1 MLLSCGPAGGRS
13 GIGLGRL
20 SRRDRGHH
28 VVIDLMAGP
37 AHLVVMDRSVRG
49 ARALGL
55 LIGTVLVTSAI
66 AAAPAWAGPIQLMT
80 RPAAPTAVALPAP
93 VPCNTSA
100 GSCWQ
105 PPVASRWQYQ
115 LQGSVNAAGQCL
127 YPATGFINTAIT
139 GTSSATGQQVAP
151 SVFDIDTY
159 QDGKCYT
166 PSNYGVL
173 NTAAVSALHA
183 QGDKAIGYIDAG
195 TAETWRPDYPQYQSF
210 NASCGGCLFGKP
222 VSGFSDEFW
231 LNVNTNVAGT
241 NPNTGQTQTAQ
252 QFILDELAARL
263 AKARSAG
270 ADAVEFDDVDAY
282 QNKTGLAISA
292 ATQEQFDAAIANLAH
307 TAGLAA
313 GLKNDLG
320 QAGDLQPYFDFAIN
334 EQCWQYRECNFPAP
348 GLQAWPA
355 TYGKAVFNVEYKL
368 ATAKFCPQANSAS
381 YNFNSILK
389 DANLY
394 DIPYTPC
401 R

>member
-1 MLLSCGPAGGRS
+1 MRRARMSGG
-13 GIGLGRL
+13 
-20 SRRDRGHH
+20 
-28 VVIDLMAGP
+28 V
-37 AHLVVMDRSVRG
+37 
-49 ARALGL
+49 
-55 LIGTVLVTSAI
+55 I
-66 AAAPAWAGPIQLMT
+66 AALAAVLLAAWPASAALAASSQIHAVFRAPAA
-80 RPAAPTAVALPAP
+80 ALPAP

-105 PPVASRWQYQ
+105 PPLVATWQYQ
-115 LQGSVNAAGQCL
+115 LQGSVNSSGQCI
-127 YPATGFINTAIT
+127 YPGTGFINTAIT
-139 GTSSATGQQVAP
+139 GTSFATGKQVAP
-151 SVFDIDTY
+151 TVFDIDIY
-159 QDGKCYT
+159 QDGKCHT

-183 QGDKAIGYIDAG
+183 QGDKVIGYIDAG

-210 NASCGGCLFGKP
+210 NASCGGCLLGKP
-222 VSGFSDEFW
+222 VGGFRDEFW
-231 LNVNTNVAGT
+231 LNINTNVSGT
-241 NPNTGQTQTAQ
+241 NPNTGQTETAQ

-270 ADAVEFDDVDAY
+270 VDAIEFDNVDAY
-282 QNKTGLAISA
+282 QNKTGLTISA

-307 TAGLAA
+307 TAGFAA

-320 QAGDLQPYFDFAIN
+320 QASDLQPYFDFAIN

-348 GLQAWPA
+348 GLQAWPPA
-355 TYGKAVFNVEYKL
+355 GKAVFNVEYKL
-368 ATAKFCPQANSAS
+368 ATSKFCPQANSSS

-389 DANLY
+389 DVNLY

>member
-1 MLLSCGPAGGRS
+1 M
-13 GIGLGRL
+13 
-20 SRRDRGHH
+20 RGT
-28 VVIDLMAGP
+28 
-37 AHLVVMDRSVRG
+37 
-49 ARALGL
+49 RALVL
-55 LIGTVLVTSAI
+55 LAGTILAISAI
-66 AAAPAWAGPIQLMT
+66 AAPAWAGPATHPTTQPMEPL
-80 RPAAPTAVALPAP
+80 AAALPAP

-105 PPVASRWQYQ
+105 PPVVSRWQYQ
-115 LQGSVNAAGQCL
+115 LQGSVNASGQCI
-127 YPATGFINTAIT
+127 YPSTGFINTAIT
-139 GTSSATGQQVAP
+139 GTSFATGQQVAP
-151 SVFDIDTY
+151 SVFDIDIY

-183 QGDKAIGYIDAG
+183 QGDKVIGYIDAG

-210 NASCGGCLFGKP
+210 NASCGGCLLGKP
-222 VSGFSDEFW
+222 VGGFRDEFW
-231 LNVNTNVAGT
+231 LNINTNVSGT
-241 NPNTGQTQTAQ
+241 NPNTGQTETAQ
-252 QFILDELAARL
+252 QFILDQLTARL

-270 ADAVEFDDVDAY
+270 VDAIEFDNVDAY
-282 QNKTGLAISA
+282 QNKTGLTISA

-307 TAGLAA
+307 TAGFAA

-320 QAGDLQPYFDFAIN
+320 QASDLQPYFDFAIN

-348 GLQAWPA
+348 GLQAWPS

-368 ATAKFCPQANSAS
+368 ATSKFCPQANSSS

-389 DANLY
+389 DVNLY